1 MPWIKLD
8 DSFLTNAKI
17 LQAGLEARALY
28 VAGLCYCGKTLSDG
42 AIPAG
47 MVPKLA
53 ALADVDD
60 AASAAATLVALG
72 LWHDAPG
79 GFAVHDYLDYNPTRQ
94 QAESNAAQRALSGS
108 IGGKRSGEARRER
121 AKQKRSDLLH
131 DESSAATKQTRS
143 KLPSKNEA
151 NREAKEEANGATTPA
166 RRLAL
171 AIEYGTSGAPSG
183 AIAGDSRDR
192 SKSEANRQANCE
204 AKREPVSRIPDDLL
218 DPDSEIDQL
227 PVAETDRARHA
238 APLAPLAPSPR
249 SRSAPLRDA
258 AKARRAAL
266 VAVFEDRL
274 WRAWPVKRNKQQ
286 AQVAFIRLMP
296 TDAQI
301 AAMLDA
307 IPAQSAAYDWPRDGY
322 RYCPYLATWLNQR
335 RWEDELGTPP
345 AVDAPG
351 GDGIAHSLAWLKAT
365 RPDAAGATGQEDEHP

>member
-121 AKQKRSDLLH
+121 ANP
-131 DESSAATKQTRS
+131 AWA
-143 KLPSKNEA
+143 
-151 NREAKEEANGATTPA
+151 A
-166 RRLAL
+166 RRRCWNANTT
-171 AIEYGTSGAPSG
+171 ARPRWITRAHRGAHG
-183 AIAGDSRDR
+183 AFR
-192 SKSEANRQANCE
+192 
-204 AKREPVSRIPDDLL
+204 
-218 DPDSEIDQL
+218 
-227 PVAETDRARHA
+227 T
-238 APLAPLAPSPR
+238 
-249 SRSAPLRDA
+249 SRSTPGCSCASP
-258 AKARRAAL
+258 
-266 VAVFEDRL
+266 V
-274 WRAWPVKRNKQQ
+274 WRW
-286 AQVAFIRLMP
+286 
-296 TDAQI
+296 
-301 AAMLDA
+301 
-307 IPAQSAAYDWPRDGY
+307 SSW
-322 RYCPYLATWLNQR
+322 
-335 RWEDELGTPP
+335 
-345 AVDAPG
+345 
-351 GDGIAHSLAWLKAT
+351 
-365 RPDAAGATGQEDEHP
+365 